1 MRKEH
6 GKAVICV
13 IALLIITAVNYGN
26 MALNVQNKTS
36 ESILF
41 LDPGHGGIDGG
52 AVSAGGVPE
61 KDINLKIAME
71 VKNLAEDYGWQV
83 VMTRDSDEGLYQSQ
97 EGSIR
102 SMKTEDLKMRR
113 QLLQEYQPEVAVSIH
128 LNSFKEDP
136 SVKGV
141 QVFYPD
147 EGGDQQVLEQSKQF
161 AEVLQQSLTATLQIE
176 KKRTPLVRDGVFLLK
191 EVICPI
197 VIVECGFLS
206 NTEEAQLLQ
215 KQEYQQKL
223 AQGIMDGI
231 TEFTGKRKELP
242 KIIDSLK

>member
-1 MRKEH
+1 MKKEH

-13 IALLIITAVNYGN
+13 IALLIVAAVNYGN
-26 MALNVQNKTS
+26 IALNVQKETS
-36 ESILF
+36 GSILF

-61 KDINLKIAME
+61 KNINLQIALELRDM
-71 VKNLAEDYGWQV
+71 AEDYGWQV
-83 VMTRDSDEGLYQSQ
+83 VMTRETDEGLYESQ

-102 SMKTEDLKMRR
+102 SMKTADLRMRR
-113 QLLQEYQPEVAVSIH
+113 QLLQEYQPEIAVSIH

-136 SVKGV
+136 SVSGV

-147 EGGDQQVLEQSKQF
+147 EGGSSQLLEQSKRF
-161 AEVLQQSLTATLQIE
+161 AEVLQESLTEELQIE

-206 NTEEAQLLQ
+206 NPEEAQLLQ

-231 TEFTGKRKELP
+231 TDFTRKRKELP
-242 KIIDSLK
+242 EIIDSLK